1 MKVHENPTSMIQ
13 RINPSE
19 CKFGCPEVLINRV
32 YDTIVLYLQYFLVDA
47 DLQGRGT
54 RLISIHTF

>member
-13 RINPSE
+13 RINQSQS
-19 CKFGCPEVLINRV
+19 KLDCPEVLIIRG
-32 YDTIVLYLQYFLVDA
+32 YDAIDLYLHYLLVDV
-47 DLQGRGT
+47 DLQGQRT